1 MLKKDDF
8 FEKNKV
14 YKIVRPFKS
23 GNNLFEA
30 EEELLYKGCQF
41 IPYDE
46 AWSYA
51 FTSKQGVYKYLI
63 VWCKEDLNIYTKEPL
78 IKSKKC
84 GIMGE

>member
-51 FTSKQGVYKYLI
+51 FTSK
-63 VWCKEDLNIYTKEPL
+63 
-78 IKSKKC
+78 
-84 GIMGE
+84 